1 MDGAIDWQI
10 SRGMT
15 LKSKNFSNT
24 FVKEKLEQRQ
34 ASQFFYSVGR
44 KKYLS
49 PLAVGHSVRVQVK
62 KKRIPGIIK
71 SVCSEPNSYILSTNC
86 CRLFR
91 FNRQAI
97 NLDKSLVQL
106 RRTQQKKGIPSTEL
120 SRPAVS
126 FDQPTRRSINFIK
139 EWQ

>member
-1 MDGAIDWQI
+1 LDGAIDWQI

-62 KKRIPGIIK
+62 KKRIPGIIRLCLCVQNQTLTLCQQIVVACFVVIGK
-71 SVCSEPNSYILSTNC
+71 QST
-86 CRLFR
+86 
-91 FNRQAI
+91 
-97 NLDKSLVQL
+97 
-106 RRTQQKKGIPSTEL
+106 
-120 SRPAVS
+120 
-126 FDQPTRRSINFIK
+126 
-139 EWQ
+139 